1 MTDFQSETPQQ
12 PAEKKIVYIREV
24 AVNDLPQEVQDQA
37 NGLTTLYAIGGEDG
51 KQLALVR
58 DRELAFVV
66 ARQND
71 MQPLSV
77 H

>member
-1 MTDFQSETPQQ
+1 MTQADTPTEQ
-12 PAEKKIVYIREV
+12 KIVYIRKV
-24 AVNDLPQEVQDQA
+24 AVDDLPAEVQEQA
-37 NGLTTLYAIGGEDG
+37 EGLKTLYAIGGEDG
-51 KQLALVR
+51 EHLALVR

-71 MQPLSV
+71 MTPLSV

>member
-1 MTDFQSETPQQ
+1 MTHTDTTTEQ
-12 PAEKKIVYIREV
+12 KIVYIRKV
-24 AVNDLPQEVQDQA
+24 AVNDLPEEVQEQA
-37 NGLTTLYAIGGEDG
+37 EGLTTLYAIGGEDG
-51 KQLALVR
+51 EHLALVR

-71 MQPLSV
+71 MTPLSV

>member
-1 MTDFQSETPQQ
+1 MTDADSTTQTSDR
-12 PAEKKIVYIREV
+12 KIVYIREV
-24 AVNDLPQEVQDQA
+24 AVDDLPQEVQEQA
-37 NGLTTLYAIGGEDG
+37 QGLKTLFAIGGPDG
-51 KQLALVR
+51 EQLALVR
-58 DRELAFVV
+58 NRELAFVV

>member
-1 MTDFQSETPQQ
+1 MTETQTQDTPDR
-12 PAEKKIVYIREV
+12 KIVYIRKV
-24 AVNDLPQEVQDQA
+24 AVDDLPQEVQEQA
-37 NGLTTLYAIGGEDG
+37 QGLTTLYAIGGEDG
-51 KQLALVR
+51 EHLALVR